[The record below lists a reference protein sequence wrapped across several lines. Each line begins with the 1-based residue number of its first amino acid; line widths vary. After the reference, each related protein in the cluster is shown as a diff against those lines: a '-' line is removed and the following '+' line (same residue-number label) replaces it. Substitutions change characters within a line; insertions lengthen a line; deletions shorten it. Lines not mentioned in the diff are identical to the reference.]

1 MISLIKT
8 VLGHHKTNYNFGFTK
23 SKVFLYSTGGDTVIR
38 KPLRSVLSQYVTDE
52 FNKSGLSMREF
63 AKKHGISLGVLQKL
77 LDTDVKGFNVN
88 TVDKILTGFD
98 KSF

>member
-1 MISLIKT
+1 
-8 VLGHHKTNYNFGFTK
+8 
-23 SKVFLYSTGGDTVIR
+23 
-38 KPLRSVLSQYVTDE
+38 
-52 FNKSGLSMREF
+52 MREF

-98 KSF
+98 KSLILLLEEYGEYET